1 MMDAF
6 ERQLRNVEY
15 GPVVAAACRS
25 FALLA
30 DVLYIRGAIMSAEC
44 KDLLMRFQYKRQSHA
59 NGIYERSAADRP
71 SATHEERFLLMFDAL
86 KPALR
91 DAEREMVL
99 AFYASLKL

>member
-1 MMDAF
+1 MAPF
-6 ERQLRNVEY
+6 ERQLRSVEY
-15 GPVVAAACRS
+15 GPVVAAACLS

-30 DVLYIRGAIMSAEC
+30 DELYIRSAIMSAGC
-44 KDLLMRFQYKRQSHA
+44 KELLMRFQYKRQAHA

-71 SATHEERFLLMFDAL
+71 GATHEERFLLMFDAL
-86 KPALR
+86 KPSLH